1 MRHFTWAVT
10 WIVVGLAV
18 TLGTASVLSQ
28 IAAAHRIAVPTAPA
42 LQPAPASE
50 PESTPVAKR
59 SKDEPGRSLQIAT
72 HHRHIGDLSA
82 TSN

>member
-28 IAAAHRIAVPTAPA
+28 IAAANRVAAPTGPT
-42 LQPAPASE
+42 LLPAPLSE

-59 SKDEPGRSLQIAT
+59 SKDEPGRSVLIAT
-72 HHRHIGDLSA
+72 HHRRPGDLAA